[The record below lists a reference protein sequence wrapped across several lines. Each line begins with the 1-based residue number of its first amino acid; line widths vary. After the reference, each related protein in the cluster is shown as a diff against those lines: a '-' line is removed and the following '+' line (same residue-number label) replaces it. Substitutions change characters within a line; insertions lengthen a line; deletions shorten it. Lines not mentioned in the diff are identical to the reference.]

1 MGSAIVITIQVVA
14 LVAIS
19 KVGYSVASALSLAI
33 PGNLLGMLLLL
44 GLLATGMVRVRWLET
59 SASLLLRHLAFFF
72 VPITVGLM
80 GFAALLARDAVPI
93 LVTLVVSAGIGL
105 CAAGLTSQVL
115 ASRRRRGSA

>member
-1 MGSAIVITIQVVA
+1 MGSAVVITIQVVA

-19 KVGYSVASALSLAI
+19 KVGYSLASAFSLAI

-80 GFAALLARDAVPI
+80 GFVALLARDAVPI

-115 ASRRRRGSA
+115 ASRRRRDSA

>member
-1 MGSAIVITIQVVA
+1 MGSAVVITIQVVA

-19 KVGYSVASALSLAI
+19 KVGYSLASALSLAI

-80 GFAALLARDAVPI
+80 GFVALLARDAVPI

-115 ASRRRRGSA
+115 ASRRRRDSA